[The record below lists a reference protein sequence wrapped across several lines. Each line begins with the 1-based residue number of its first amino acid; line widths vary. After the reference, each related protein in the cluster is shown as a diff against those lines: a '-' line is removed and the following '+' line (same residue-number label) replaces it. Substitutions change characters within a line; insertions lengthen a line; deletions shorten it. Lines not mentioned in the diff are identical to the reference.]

1 MGGLKSCLI
10 KDLSRYLEDESCD
23 ICSPSLEVTVAN
35 AALLSIVGLMEDYP
49 ILNTTIPGLG
59 NPLHLILDF
68 VNWGIS
74 QQLIEKY
81 KVIVVSGPC

>member
-1 MGGLKSCLI
+1 M
-10 KDLSRYLEDESCD
+10 
-23 ICSPSLEVTVAN
+23 
-35 AALLSIVGLMEDYP
+35 LSIVGLIEDYP

-59 NPLHLILDF
+59 IPLHLILDF

-81 KVIVVSGPC
+81 KVIVVRGPR